1 MSKGKITIEKGNSP
15 NPVIPVLFIF
25 SLIIIGAVIVVLNRP
40 VNLPGYEISNFVGK
54 AEVFSK
60 TKNTWVP
67 LERGTSLGLGDK
79 IRTTTDSEIDLRS
92 GDEIIVRLKA
102 NSELQG
108 IRPDLFSKV
117 TYLPLELKKGTLL
130 GATDKSFKEK
140 NGIFEVAT
148 PVVVAAVRG
157 TLFEVN
163 AGDSNQP
170 SQVSVLRGRAEV
182 RNRSFLNL
190 SPAIVMVEDVHKVES
205 INGTLS
211 KPVKIDRDEWN
222 EIKEAYELIQ
232 HSAAFEAKQIDLSKK
247 AGSFFD
253 FTFDHGTF
261 FTEKFGYAGREF
273 MEDAKDKSVY
283 FEIEY
288 DVFPIGST
296 VGMYIKTR
304 DLDISKYKG
313 LQFEVRKNP
322 DQDTVPEAFRM
333 EFKFKSQT
341 QRATSPKVFKN
352 EWQPYQILFRGS
364 KPTPVTEV
372 TLVFS
377 HAQVGEYKKGLVQLR
392 KFELLPLDPDEIK
405 EREAA
410 AIAAG
415 ETVTPDSAASSGTQQ
430 QAIPRKTVSQTAAQ
444 PAASQKPKSISWD
457 TSEPPTK
464 TTL

>member
-1 MSKGKITIEKGNSP
+1 MTKGKITIEKSSKT
-15 NPVIPVLFIF
+15 NPILPVLIIF
-25 SLIIIGAVIVVLNRP
+25 LLIIAGTAGYILNRP

-60 TKNTWVP
+60 TKNSWVP
-67 LERGTSLGLGDK
+67 LERGASLGLGDK
-79 IRTTTDSEIDLRS
+79 IRTTADSEVDLRS
-92 GDEIIVRLKA
+92 GDEIVVRLKA

-117 TYLPLELKKGTLL
+117 TYLPLELKKGTLF
-130 GATDKSFKEK
+130 GATDKSFKDK
-140 NGIFEVAT
+140 NGNFEVAT

-157 TLFEVN
+157 TLFEVS
-163 AGDSNQP
+163 AGDSNEH

-182 RNRSFLNL
+182 RNRSFLNF
-190 SPAIVMVEDVHKVES
+190 SPAVVVVEDVHKVES
-205 INGTLS
+205 INGALS
-211 KPVKIDRDEWN
+211 KPVKIGRDEWN

-247 AGSFFD
+247 AGNFFD

-273 MEDAKDKSVY
+273 IEDPKDKSVY

-304 DLDISKYKG
+304 GLDISKYGG

-322 DQDTVPEAFRM
+322 DQDTVPAAFRM

-352 EWQPYQILFRGS
+352 EWQPFQILFRAS

-377 HAQVGEYKKGLVQLR
+377 HEQVGEYKKGLVQLR
-392 KFELLPLDPDEIK
+392 KFELLPLDPEEIK

-415 ETVTPDSAASSGTQQ
+415 ETITPDASAPSEIQQ
-430 QAIPRKTVSQTAAQ
+430 QAIPRRTVSQTSAQ
-444 PAASQKPKSISWD
+444 PAAAQKPKSISWD